1 MAEELYDERK
11 RFMEEMILRFEKAFR
26 RVDESLSAH
35 MRENT
40 AALRALT
47 RDIEQHR
54 SEFKTHRSEFN
65 EHLSDSI
72 EENRA
77 GRQALLH
84 ILDELK
90 GRGGSAAA

>member
-1 MAEELYDERK
+1 MAEEFYDERK

-40 AALRALT
+40 AALRTLT
-47 RDIEQHR
+47 REIRE
-54 SEFKTHRSEFN
+54 HRSEFN
-65 EHLSDSI
+65 EHLADSI

-77 GRQALLH
+77 GRQALVH

>member
-1 MAEELYDERK
+1 MAEEFYDERK

-47 RDIEQHR
+47 REIEEHR
-54 SEFKTHRSEFN
+54 SEFR
-65 EHLSDSI
+65 
-72 EENRA
+72 EESRA

-84 ILDELK
+84 VLDELK
-90 GRGGSAAA
+90 GGDGPATA